1 MNESRINRDNYI
13 TISGWMVTE
22 LNLKGNELIIYAMIY
37 GFSQAE
43 NQTFDGSMAYVA
55 EWLNTSRQTVN
66 NALKSLVNK
75 GLVEKYE
82 INENSKKPCKYRA
95 VKNIPA
101 APAPLA
107 AAPKETEA
115 HNYYYSEIIE
125 YLNSKTG
132 KRYSAANQETR
143 KHIHARIAEGRTLGD
158 FMHVIDIKCAEWKN
172 TPFEKFLRP
181 KTLFGTKF
189 EGYLNQSPAASD
201 PKRADNKTES
211 DNPAKSFNLDDI
223 L

>member
-1 MNESRINRDNYI
+1 MSESRINRDNYI

-43 NQTFDGSMAYVA
+43 NQTFDGSMNYVA

-75 GLVEKYE
+75 GYVEKYD
-82 INENSKKPCKYRA
+82 IFENNKKQCKYRA

-101 APAPLA
+101 APAPV
-107 AAPKETEA
+107 PKETKETEA
-115 HNYYYSEIIE
+115 HNYYYNEIID
-125 YLNSKTG
+125 YLNKKTG
-132 KRYSAANQETR
+132 KKFSAQNQETR

-158 FMHVIDIKCAEWKN
+158 FKLVIDNKCAEWLG
-172 TPFEKFLRP
+172 TDFEKFLRP

-189 EGYLNQSPAASD
+189 EAYLNQSPAAPAAKPSA
-201 PKRADNKTES
+201 PS
-211 DNPAKSFNLDDI
+211 DNPAKSFNVDDI

>member
-1 MNESRINRDNYI
+1 MSESRINRDNYI

-22 LNLKGNELIIYAMIY
+22 LNLKGNELIVYAMIY

-43 NQTFDGSMAYVA
+43 NQTFDGSMNYVA

-75 GLVEKYE
+75 GLVEKYDV
-82 INENSKKPCKYRA
+82 NENSKKPCKYRA

-101 APAPLA
+101 APALPA

-115 HNYYYSEIIE
+115 HSYYYAEIID
-125 YLNSKTG
+125 YLNKKTG
-132 KRYSAANQETR
+132 KRYSAQNHETR
-143 KHIHARIAEGRTLGD
+143 KHIHARITEGRTLGD
-158 FMHVIDIKCAEWKN
+158 FKHVIDVKCAEWKGTN
-172 TPFEKFLRP
+172 FEKFLRP

-189 EGYLNQSPAASD
+189 EGYLNQSPAASA
-201 PKRADNKTES
+201 PKKAPES
-211 DNPAKSFNLDDI
+211 DNAAKIFNIDEF
-223 L
+223 

>member
-1 MNESRINRDNYI
+1 MSESRINRDNYI

-22 LNLKGNELIIYAMIY
+22 LNLKGNELIVYAMIY

-43 NQTFDGSMAYVA
+43 NQTFDGSMNYVA

-75 GLVEKYE
+75 GLIEKYD
-82 INENSKKPCKYRA
+82 IFENNKKQCKYRA
-95 VKNIPA
+95 VKNMPEKPA
-101 APAPLA
+101 APAD
-107 AAPKETEA
+107 APKENES
-115 HNYYYSEIIE
+115 HNYYYREIID
-125 YLNSKTG
+125 YLNKKTG
-132 KRYSAANQETR
+132 KNFSAQNQETR

-158 FMHVIDIKCAEWKN
+158 FKHVIDIKCAEWLG
-172 TPFEKFLRP
+172 TDFAKFLRP
-181 KTLFGTKF
+181 KTLFSPKF
-189 EGYLNQSPAASD
+189 EDYLNQSPAASGAK
-201 PKRADNKTES
+201 PSKPS